1 MPQAQDITKLLEAYA
16 EGDRAALDRMFPM
29 VYEELNRIA
38 HGRLLGERADHTLN
52 TGALVHE
59 AYIKLARL
67 DQIDWKNRSHFFAI
81 ASTAMR
87 HILVDYALAHKA
99 QKRGGHQHRV
109 PLENLS
115 LMADQQAEDVLEL
128 HEALEKLETLDERQ
142 AQIVT
147 YRFFGG
153 LNIDETA
160 EALSI
165 SPATVSRD
173 WTMARAWLHRE
184 LSRSASAQPQ
194 DANRHDA

>member
-1 MPQAQDITKLLEAYA
+1 MAEAKDITELLESYA
-16 EGDRAALDRMFPM
+16 GGNRAALDHVFPM
-29 VYEELNRIA
+29 VYDELQRIA
-38 HGRLLGERADHTLN
+38 HGRLRGERDDHTLD

-67 DQIDWKNRSHFFAI
+67 DQADWKNRSHFFAI

-87 HILVDYALAHKA
+87 HILVDYALAQKA
-99 QKRGGHQHRV
+99 QKRGGNRHKVRLDEITVMADEQT
-109 PLENLS
+109 ENL
-115 LMADQQAEDVLEL
+115 LEL
-128 HEALEKLETLDERQ
+128 HEALSRLEQLDERQ

-153 LNIDETA
+153 LNIEETA
-160 EALSI
+160 EALTI

-184 LSRSASAQPQ
+184 LSRSPETKKSHRN
-194 DANRHDA
+194 DT